1 MRAGDIM
8 VSPVVTLYPSL
19 SVRNAA
25 KTFLER
31 HISGAPVVDDDGTM
45 VGIVSEGDLLHR
57 VETDTERNRSSW
69 LRLLTADEAL
79 AAEYVKARARTVA
92 DVMTRNVISVT
103 TDTPLKDIAEVL
115 ERNSIKRVPVLASGR
130 LVGII
135 TRSNLIQV
143 LATTRDE
150 IQQPLSD
157 SAIRTSLLS
166 HLKEEPWS
174 DTWQLNV
181 TVNDGVV
188 DIWGICR
195 SDTERDAVR
204 IAATN
209 IPGVR
214 AVNNHLCMERPFA
227 PTL

>member
-1 MRAGDIM
+1 
-8 VSPVVTLYPSL
+8 V
-19 SVRNAA
+19 
-25 KTFLER
+25 
-31 HISGAPVVDDDGTM
+31 
-45 VGIVSEGDLLHR
+45 
-57 VETDTERNRSSW
+57 
-69 LRLLTADEAL
+69 LTADEAL

-92 DVMTRNVISVT
+92 DVMTRNVISVM
-103 TDTPLKDIAEVL
+103 TDTLLKDIAEVL

-135 TRSNLIQV
+135 ARSNLIQV
-143 LATTRDE
+143 LATTRQE

-157 SAIRTSLLS
+157 SAIRRSLLS

-195 SDTERDAVR
+195 SDAERDAVR

-209 IPGVR
+209 VPGVR
-214 AVNNHLCMERPFA
+214 EVNNHLCMERPFA

>member
-1 MRAGDIM
+1 M
-8 VSPVVTLYPSL
+8 VSPVVTVLPGL
-19 SVRNAA
+19 SVRDAA
-25 KTFLER
+25 KTFLKH
-31 HISGAPVVDDDGTM
+31 HISGAPVVDDAGGM
-45 VGIVSEGDLLHR
+45 VGMVSEGDLLHR

-79 AAEYVKARARTVA
+79 AAEYVRARARTVA

-130 LVGII
+130 LVGIV

-143 LATTRDE
+143 LATTREE

-157 SAIRTSLLS
+157 SAIRSSLLS

-214 AVNNHLCMERPFA
+214 GVNNHLCMERPFA